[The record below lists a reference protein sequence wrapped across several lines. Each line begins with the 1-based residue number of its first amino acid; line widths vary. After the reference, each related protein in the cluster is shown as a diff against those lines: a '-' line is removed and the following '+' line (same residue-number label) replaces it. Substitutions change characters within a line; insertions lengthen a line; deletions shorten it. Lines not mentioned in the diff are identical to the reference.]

1 MHLSG
6 NVPTKNKTNRAL
18 GRWVSTQRSNYK
30 KFKRT
35 GSTAHPR
42 MDREEM
48 KRRIRRLDG
57 INFSWSLLPGSTLPE
72 ENVDDS
78 SDSSSSSAK
87 TTENDQNDAMEEDN
101 ENPSGSS
108 PSSVKTTDNDQNDG
122 MEEDNENRRD
132 SSSSSGKTTT
142 DNDQN
147 DDMEEDNENQRDA
160 DGREDEDDNTYG
172 NIASV

>member
-1 MHLSG
+1 LHLSG

-101 ENPSGSS
+101 EN
-108 PSSVKTTDNDQNDG
+108 
-122 MEEDNENRRD
+122 RRD